1 MSETKTSYLSPATA
15 TLEVSAVRSLEP
27 SASITLDLGI
37 PNFTVFSIKFPLPED
52 KRAFPELAGEALGV
66 MLDEMAAFMLS
77 MGYRQGVIAKVYALA
92 MDCYKGMQG
101 QEAPEEREPTIGTV
115 RGEFP
120 LPTEFVNETQKQV
133 ITAAGRKAPTTFEE
147 LIAEEERREPPVH
160 IFRTKSIALCG
171 KRSPY
176 TWAFP
181 DDATF
186 EHEHDGVQHRYNAKI
201 TCPKC
206 RRVYEKQHGV
216 RLAAETGQP
225 PEAVLRFA
233 EGKRQG
239 VASHQ
244 CGNTWVIDDNGN
256 KIEASN
262 PTAPKAG
269 WWVETHT
276 IGCRNAAD
284 EPEEEWWNSHFSIY
298 EEYSNDGRSTV
309 LGDPDEGRF
318 VTITPWGTG
327 KAAASTVSGI
337 PTLDEFVAYYH
348 GIDNLYDRY
357 DAESDYSSPEA
368 LYKALT
374 KKYAR
379 FMRRCKPPL
388 TIYREIA
395 LKGGLG
401 GLDTQNM
408 GISWTMTPIEEGT
421 FWDNAT
427 GAGEAWIFKAS
438 VMPEAID
445 WYETMWNRFYPYL
458 GENEDEITLV
468 EGAQVKVVAARRAQD
483 KGWQPFGRTVTAG
496 KEVRRMPVQR
506 RMEFTHERPKLPSKS
521 DILKAIRRYRFQSI
535 RNTPRPLYLVVYD
548 QQGNPKGTLS
558 LGPGFHNDL
567 LKMQYGKKAGTLD
580 LDEIIRAGG
589 GAFKG
594 VGEDGRGGEM
604 AYFDN
609 PANSSTLVLPVDK
622 DLTPEAVRRKIE
634 WNNSLSRRNAAAT
647 CEFCKAP
654 SVGCVVNYAQPEG
667 PFLGSAVHVCEA
679 HRGQGEDP
687 RAAQTVFVS
696 NRWER
701 QPGEGRVPYPEFS
714 KRKEAGQWGMRS
726 WDGDSIHDILDRFR
740 PTPSEG
746 KTQGF
751 DEPISPENLPKLLDY
766 LKAMDRSTPDGR
778 QQYLGVA
785 AFLLEH
791 GSEVPDD
798 VRRAAL
804 EAAGML
810 LEDLRRGEQGWKDPR
825 AREREIKREMSL
837 LKGVAKEGRFLR
849 IEEMRAWGRGE
860 QDRYY
865 AEHPELERIGRAK
878 QARAY
883 LDQIARAHP
892 DWDAATVRAQSDLVR
907 QGVKELEE
915 VLRPDAEAG
924 YSDEQGYWV
933 GSGNAASGVLP
944 VCTSTGRVCLAW
956 RSPHVNQGN
965 CWGTIGGAVK
975 EGMTPEAS
983 ARHELSEETGYRGSL
998 SLHPAYTFKSGKFSY
1013 RNYIGEVGHEFDLRP
1028 QGDSAWETEALEWGG
1043 LDEWMREARAK
1054 PGDFHPDVL
1063 ALLRESGGLIR
1074 SICGKAEGR
1083 KTENGEPA

>member
-379 FMRRCKPPL
+379 FMRRCKPPF

-726 WDGDSIHDILDRFR
+726 WDGDMVHDILDKHR
-740 PTPSEG
+740 PSHREKDPSEWL
-746 KTQGF
+746 GF
-751 DEPISPENLPKLLDY
+751 DEPVPPAEVPAVLGEIKG
-766 LKAMDRSTPDGR
+766 MDRGELDAK
-778 QQYLGVA
+778 QQYVGVVV
-785 AFLLEH
+785 FLVEH
-791 GSEVPDD
+791 GSEVPQEA
-798 VRRAAL
+798 RLRAAEVAEEL
-804 EAAGML
+804 AGLTVGMGNAPSKDRQQWRHPEKRKARLRREVAVLRAGM
-810 LEDLRRGEQGWKDPR
+810 P
-825 AREREIKREMSL
+825 
-837 LKGVAKEGRFLR
+837 VAKEGRFLR
-849 IEEMRAWGRGE
+849 VEEMRAWGRGE
-860 QDRYY
+860 QDEYY
-865 AEHPELERIGRAK
+865 AQHPELERIGKPK
-878 QARAY
+878 QADY
-883 LDQIARAHP
+883 
-892 DWDAATVRAQSDLVR
+892 W
-907 QGVKELEE
+907 
-915 VLRPDAEAG
+915 
-924 YSDEQGYWV
+924 DEQGYWA
-933 GSGNAASGVLP
+933 GAGHAASGVLP

-956 RSPHVNQGN
+956 RSPDVDQGS

-975 EGMTPEAS
+975 EGMDPSSS
-983 ARHELSEETGYRGSL
+983 ARHELAEETGYRGNL
-998 SLHPAYTFKSGKFSY
+998 LLHPAHVFKSGKFSY
-1013 RNYIGEVGHEFDLRP
+1013 HNYIGEVGHEFGLRP
-1028 QGDSAWETEALEWGG
+1028 EGGSAWETEALEWGG
-1043 LDEWMREARAK
+1043 LDEWLKEAK
-1054 PGDFHPDVL
+1054 TSPGSFHPGVL
-1063 ALLRESGGLIR
+1063 VLLRESGGLIR
-1074 SICGKAEGR
+1074 SICEKAEGR
-1083 KTENGEPA
+1083 KTENGEAQAQAL

>member
-133 ITAAGRKAPTTFEE
+133 VTAAKRRAPTTFEE

-327 KAAASTVSGI
+327 KA
-337 PTLDEFVAYYH
+337 
-348 GIDNLYDRY
+348 
-357 DAESDYSSPEA
+357 
-368 LYKALT
+368 
-374 KKYAR
+374 
-379 FMRRCKPPL
+379 
-388 TIYREIA
+388 
-395 LKGGLG
+395 
-401 GLDTQNM
+401 
-408 GISWTMTPIEEGT
+408 
-421 FWDNAT
+421 
-427 GAGEAWIFKAS
+427 
-438 VMPEAID
+438 
-445 WYETMWNRFYPYL
+445 
-458 GENEDEITLV
+458 
-468 EGAQVKVVAARRAQD
+468 
-483 KGWQPFGRTVTAG
+483 AG

-825 AREREIKREMSL
+825 AREREIRREMSL